1 MALWPFRRRGSRRR
15 SRTTPI
21 DGSDFEVPARGRRDN
36 PPLRAQ
42 TENEVAGP
50 TSGGRPLRTGREA
63 PNKLQR
69 RKRAYSFSPGRR
81 DSLRVAKTRKDPVPA
96 LPPGPIPAVA
106 DVTDTGMGS
115 QIVPAP
121 SNDES
126 MTRVP
131 TLHHDNSRNKR
142 RGQPLPRKKSSKRR
156 KEDHDREAEIKAMS
170 LFMPIR
176 PATDTWIAGRP
187 MRKDSKRYRTG
198 LNRNWEQPSSDISL
212 PVPESIR
219 SAMSS
224 DSEHIS
230 WKLSTLD
237 ALAPRPTLRCATN
250 TLYGPGG
257 SGLARS
263 QSSKRRISE
272 KGAIPESTLR
282 AHKRIDELADDLDS
296 SDLRELMERDKR
308 RRERKREKEQERVER
323 RLARRSERQRA
334 EEAAAIKSGT
344 PPPPNLERGVLGRE
358 LSGPA
363 HDPTSAV
370 VTSSKRRSTSDSRRR
385 RSKQSDRGEELESHR
400 TSPAPLDEFHRTD
413 SIPLE
418 RSTTKVF
425 ETAALPEP
433 DVQPEEAPASRPSSP
448 RILNFI
454 RSKKSRSRS
463 PRSSTQG
470 RRPELNTTPSPA
482 LGKLDDTESGS
493 RRTSESRSSRPWI
506 SLFKWGKN
514 RRSSGPSSFSN
525 TSRDSMLA
533 NSPQP
538 PINYMPPRRPSSTV
552 PKRTMSRFRED
563 LPELPLSPPDSRVAS
578 PEADP
583 PSADPLPIIPDDDVQ
598 MRYDTPNS
606 DHRSQEVLRA
616 TPISWHRDE
625 VQSSPAPQSMS
636 LASIDSE
643 ASWLSGGRINK
654 KRASTGMRSSMTQY
668 PPQIVSGGSDDPPSE
683 HTDDD
688 NIADDEYLNS
698 VVPNHMHRKST
709 GEARPSSDEEE
720 AEPEAKW
727 GAVGQIPVVHHRD
740 TMRSREGLL
749 QSFDDEKEFEDE
761 KEFGRDSEAEDDEP
775 SPVEPQ
781 RATSVKL
788 NQGHVRNFSAGSAKL
803 LEISPRASTE
813 QKINTI
819 ERGTQ

>member
-1 MALWPFRRRGSRRR
+1 MAMWPFRRRGSRRR
-15 SRTTPI
+15 SHTAPI
-21 DGSDFEVPARGRRDN
+21 DGSDFEAPAQGRRDN
-36 PPLRAQ
+36 PPPRAQ
-42 TENEVAGP
+42 TESAGP
-50 TSGGRPLRTGREA
+50 SRGNRDGA
-63 PNKLQR
+63 NKLQR

-81 DSLRVAKTRKDPVPA
+81 DSLRVAKARKDPVP
-96 LPPGPIPAVA
+96 PVPSGSIPAVA
-106 DVTDTGMGS
+106 DVADTDIENQGGS
-115 QIVPAP
+115 MA
-121 SNDES
+121 SNEA

-176 PATDTWIAGRP
+176 PATDNWTAGRP
-187 MRKDSKRYRTG
+187 MKKDSRRYKTG
-198 LNRNWEQPSSDISL
+198 LNRSWDHPSSDISL
-212 PVPESIR
+212 PVPESVR
-219 SAMSS
+219 STMSS

-230 WKLSTLD
+230 WKVSTLA
-237 ALAPRPTLRCATN
+237 ALAPRPTLRYATN
-250 TLYGPGG
+250 TVYGPGG
-257 SGLARS
+257 SGPLRS
-263 QSSKRRISE
+263 QSSRRRISE
-272 KGAIPESTLR
+272 KSTIPESTLK

-296 SDLRELMERDKR
+296 SDLRELLERDKR
-308 RRERKREKEQERVER
+308 RRERKREKERERVER
-323 RLARRSERQRA
+323 RLARRAERQRA
-334 EEAAAIKSGT
+334 EEAAAVKSGT

-358 LSGPA
+358 ISGPA
-363 HDPTSAV
+363 SDPTSAV
-370 VTSSKRRSTSDSRRR
+370 VTSSKRRSSSDSRGR
-385 RSKQSDRGEELESHR
+385 RSKQSDQGEELEDHR
-400 TSPAPLDEFHRTD
+400 ASPAPLDEFYRTD

-418 RSTTKVF
+418 QPTTTKVS
-425 ETAALPEP
+425 EAEAEAE
-433 DVQPEEAPASRPSSP
+433 PEEPPAPRSPSP
-448 RILNFI
+448 RILSFI

-463 PRSSTQG
+463 PKSSNQE
-470 RRPELNTTPSPA
+470 RVELNTPSPA
-482 LGKLDDTESGS
+482 LVKPDDAESGS
-493 RRTSESRSSRPWI
+493 RRTSDSRSSRPWM
-506 SLFKWGKN
+506 SLFRWGKN

-583 PSADPLPIIPDDDVQ
+583 PPADPLPIIPDDDVQ

-606 DHRSQEVLRA
+606 EHRSQEVMRA
-616 TPISWHRDE
+616 TPSSWHRDE
-625 VQSSPAPQSMS
+625 AQLSPAPQSMS

-643 ASWLSGGRINK
+643 ASWLSGRINK
-654 KRASTGMRSSMTQY
+654 KRASTGMRSSITQY
-668 PPQIVSGGSDDPPSE
+668 PPQIVSGGSEGPASE

-698 VVPNHMHRKST
+698 VVPTHMHRKST

-727 GAVGQIPVVHHRD
+727 GAVGRTPVVHHRD

-749 QSFDDEKEFEDE
+749 QSFDDEKEFEEE
-761 KEFGRDSEAEDDEP
+761 KDFEKDSEAEDEEM

-781 RATSVKL
+781 RATSIKL
-788 NQGHVRNFSAGSAKL
+788 SKGHVRNFSAGSAKL
-803 LEISPRASTE
+803 LEISPRASSE
-813 QKINTI
+813 HKINAI

>member
-1 MALWPFRRRGSRRR
+1 MAMWPFRRRGSRRR

-21 DGSDFEVPARGRRDN
+21 DGSDFEVPTRGRRDN
-36 PPLRAQ
+36 PPPRAQ
-42 TENEVAGP
+42 TETAVAGP
-50 TSGGRPLRTGREA
+50 HARPSRGNRDGA
-63 PNKLQR
+63 NKLQR

-81 DSLRVAKTRKDPVPA
+81 DSLRVAKARKDPVPP
-96 LPPGPIPAVA
+96 LPPGHISAVA
-106 DVTDTGMGS
+106 DVGN
-115 QIVPAP
+115 QVVPAP

-131 TLHHDNSRNKR
+131 TLHHDNSNKR

-176 PATDTWIAGRP
+176 PATDNWIAGRP
-187 MRKDSKRYRTG
+187 TRKDSKRYRTG
-198 LNRNWEQPSSDISL
+198 LNRSWDHPSSDISL

-219 SAMSS
+219 SGMSS

-230 WKLSTLD
+230 WKVSTLD

-250 TLYGPGG
+250 TVYGPGS
-257 SGLARS
+257 SGPTRS

-272 KGAIPESTLR
+272 KGTIPESTLR

-334 EEAAAIKSGT
+334 EEAAAVKSGT

-358 LSGPA
+358 ISGPA
-363 HDPTSAV
+363 NDPTSAV
-370 VTSSKRRSTSDSRRR
+370 ITSSKRRSSSDSRRR

-418 RSTTKVF
+418 RSATKIS

-433 DVQPEEAPASRPSSP
+433 DVQPEEAPAPRSPSP
-448 RILNFI
+448 RILSFI

-463 PRSSTQG
+463 PRSPTQE
-470 RRPELNTTPSPA
+470 RVELNAPSPV
-482 LGKLDDTESGS
+482 LGKPDDTESGS
-493 RRTSESRSSRPWI
+493 RRTSESRSSRPWM

-578 PEADP
+578 PEADLP
-583 PSADPLPIIPDDDVQ
+583 YADPLPIIPDDDVQ
-598 MRYDTPNS
+598 MRYDTPTS
-606 DHRSQEVLRA
+606 EHRSQEVMRA

-625 VQSSPAPQSMS
+625 AQPSPAPHSMS

-643 ASWLSGGRINK
+643 ASWLSGRINR
-654 KRASTGMRSSMTQY
+654 KRASTGMRSSITHY
-668 PPQIVSGGSDDPPSE
+668 PPQIVSGGSEGPASE

-698 VVPNHMHRKST
+698 VVPTHMHRKST

-720 AEPEAKW
+720 TEPEAKW
-727 GAVGQIPVVHHRD
+727 GAVGRTPVVHHRD
-740 TMRSREGLL
+740 TMRSREGIL
-749 QSFDDEKEFEDE
+749 QSFDDEKEFGDV
-761 KEFGRDSEAEDDEP
+761 KEFGRESEAEDDEQ

-788 NQGHVRNFSAGSAKL
+788 GKGHVRNFSAGSAKL

-813 QKINTI
+813 HKINTI